1 MNTYSRRSLLALAGV
16 AALGSVSTR
25 AASNRI
31 GLSGRPLYSCGAVTG
46 TPEII
51 HIDSDI
57 PFDKAYIDTT
67 IRYHEATLK
76 LVELNRDDLEDER
89 LIEVAEQILK
99 SHPADIEELKSFR
112 EEWFDSAEP
121 DEPTKEMM
129 MLSMGGVESCSDES
143 HMNFMDIEWVEE
155 TWEKN
160 DDHLFAFVS
169 MMVLS
174 MEMEH
179 HQHMVGL
186 QVAEH
191 AELKDFCQRM
201 HEASEPQIKTLKTVR
216 GELINRY

>member
-1 MNTYSRRSLLALAGV
+1 MNTYSRRSLLALAG
-16 AALGSVSTR
+16 AAAFGTVSTH
-25 AASNRI
+25 AATNRI
-31 GLSGRPLYSCGAVTG
+31 GLAGRPLYSCGAVMG

-51 HIDSDI
+51 DIDSDI

-67 IRYHEATLK
+67 IPYHQSALK
-76 LVELNRDDLEDER
+76 LVELNKDDLEDER
-89 LIEVAEQILK
+89 LIEIADAILQ
-99 SHPADIEELKSFR
+99 SHPADIEELKSYR
-112 EEWFDSAEP
+112 EEWFGSAEP

-143 HMNFMDIEWVEE
+143 HMNFMDLEWVEK
-155 TWEKN
+155 TWKDN

-169 MMVLS
+169 MMVLA

-191 AELKDFCQRM
+191 DELKDFCQRM
-201 HEASEPQIKTLKTVR
+201 HEAAEPQIKTLRTVR